1 MRQSSMNKLGLQNS
15 ATIGNKAGGE
25 GSATIQIRERMMA
38 WKSLVTGAVALTVAV
53 AGTAGAAPK
62 KERAEDV
69 TGAALIEL
77 AAEPYIQFRQDV
89 DEVGKAMPKDT
100 AMMRDA
106 HYRLASHDQQALA
119 GAWIAYA
126 AMVAADEPAFANS
139 VADRIRRRGGADAFI
154 AEIQENP
161 ALIRNMPGSQQAVS
175 AVLAFAANDAAK
187 INGIGDAFISE
198 AYSMQKAAWARR
210 ELAERG
216 MERVDSALAFAAR
229 RGFDDTPS
237 LKSKTT
243 RRGVKMPN
251 LETHTDWS
259 SNWSGQE
266 VQLSDTRAGSI
277 VTKALVLGAHYAM
290 DEGGTDVLAA
300 FGTSARSQRC
310 FSNAKLN
317 LDQCIAATRTPYEE
331 AFCLGQHALNDMS
344 SCVGWPAAASAAGS

>member
-1 MRQSSMNKLGLQNS
+1 MRQTSMDKLGVQNS
-15 ATIGNKAGGE
+15 ASIGNKAGGE
-25 GSATIQIRERMMA
+25 GSATEQVRERMMA
-38 WKSLVTGAVALTVAV
+38 LKSLVTGAVALTVAI

-62 KERAEDV
+62 KEKAADI

-89 DEVGKAMPKDT
+89 DEVGKQMPKNT
-100 AMMRDA
+100 TMMRDA
-106 HYRLASHDQQALA
+106 HYRLASHDQMALA

-139 VADRIRRRGGADAFI
+139 VADRIRRRGGADGFI
-154 AEIQENP
+154 KDIQENP
-161 ALIRNMPGSQQAVS
+161 GIVRNLPGSQDAVS
-175 AVLAFAANDAAK
+175 AVLAFAAGDAAK
-187 INGIGDAFISE
+187 IKGVGDSFISE

-216 MERVDSALAFAAR
+216 MERVDNALAFAAR
-229 RGFDDTPS
+229 RGFDDTPEVR
-237 LKSKTT
+237 SKTT
-243 RRGVKMPN
+243 RRGVKVPN
-251 LETHTDWS
+251 LEAHDDWATT
-259 SNWSGQE
+259 WSDDK
-266 VQLSDTRAGSI
+266 VQLSQVRAGSI

-290 DEGGTDVLAA
+290 DEADTEVMAS

-344 SCVGWPAAASAAGS
+344 SCVGWPAAAGSAGS